1 MSRSTGK
8 SGLMGMNQNTNAKIT
23 RRNRCAKQKAML
35 TQTTVSLQTQHAAR
49 VVEVLARSMNRQRQR
64 TAAEKSS
71 VQIIVPVSAV
81 GTARKENVNRDKRH
95 QSPNLDKE
103 SVRLANLSC
112 VQTIVPASAVGTAR
126 RGNVNRDKRHQ
137 SPNLDLG
144 NVRLLVKLSCVQT
157 TALASAVGAQRK
169 GSVKRE
175 GRHQSPN
182 LGLGSV

>member
-1 MSRSTGK
+1 MICEPQLQFAKMSRSTEK

-95 QSPNLDKE
+95 QSPNLD
-103 SVRLANLSC
+103 
-112 VQTIVPASAVGTAR
+112 
-126 RGNVNRDKRHQ
+126 
-137 SPNLDLG
+137 LG